1 MGFTLG
7 SVGHCSSHME
17 CELVILGIE
26 TSVEHVGVA
35 LGDYRGVRA
44 HSMLASDRR
53 HAESLT
59 PMIQFVMQQ
68 AEVEMS
74 DLSAVAVDVGP
85 GLFTGMRVGIAAA
98 QSIAWALEL
107 PMIPVCS
114 LDVVAMNA
122 HWSESVVAA
131 SLDARRGEV
140 YWALYRMRAIGAE
153 PQRITE
159 PVVSSPEDLAVH
171 LADRGEE
178 IVCVGS
184 GFDRHQEVFQALQWA
199 QFLGASGSYPSATHL
214 VTLAGQRLAA
224 DDTVLPGAVE
234 PMYLRAPDAEINWQT
249 RGAAS

>member
-1 MGFTLG
+1 
-7 SVGHCSSHME
+7 ME

-249 RGAAS
+249 RGATS

>member
-1 MGFTLG
+1 M
-7 SVGHCSSHME
+7 
-17 CELVILGIE
+17 ILGIE

-107 PMIPVCS
+107 
-114 LDVVAMNA
+114 
-122 HWSESVVAA
+122 
-131 SLDARRGEV
+131 
-140 YWALYRMRAIGAE
+140 
-153 PQRITE
+153 Q
-159 PVVSSPEDLAVH
+159 
-171 LADRGEE
+171 
-178 IVCVGS
+178 
-184 GFDRHQEVFQALQWA
+184 
-199 QFLGASGSYPSATHL
+199 
-214 VTLAGQRLAA
+214 
-224 DDTVLPGAVE
+224 
-234 PMYLRAPDAEINWQT
+234 
-249 RGAAS
+249 

>member
-1 MGFTLG
+1 M
-7 SVGHCSSHME
+7 
-17 CELVILGIE
+17 ILGIE

-35 LGDYRGVRA
+35 LGDHRGIRA

-59 PMIQFVMQQ
+59 PMIEFVMQQ

-140 YWALYRMRAIGAE
+140 YWALYRMRGVGVE
-153 PQRITE
+153 PLRLTE
-159 PVVSSPEDLAVH
+159 PVVSAPEDMAVH
-171 LADRGEE
+171 LADRGED
-178 IVCVGS
+178 ITCVGT
-184 GFDRHQEVFQALQWA
+184 GFVRHAALFEDVPWA
-199 QFLGASGSYPSATHL
+199 MMAGEPHAFPTAQKIVVLASH
-214 VTLAGQRLAA
+214 RIAA
-224 DDTVLPGAVE
+224 DDTVQAGE
-234 PMYLRAPDAEINWQT
+234 ITPMYLRAPDAEINWLT
-249 RGAAS
+249 REASK

>member
-1 MGFTLG
+1 M
-7 SVGHCSSHME
+7 
-17 CELVILGIE
+17 ILGIE

-184 GFDRHQEVFQALQWA
+184 GFDRTA
-199 QFLGASGSYPSATHL
+199 QCHAIVQKVAVTHFGQYNRVSFSDVKTDLNGGFVGTVAGKTSARGRGKRLLGQKRLGKNE
-214 VTLAGQRLAA
+214 GQ
-224 DDTVLPGAVE
+224 TYQKG
-234 PMYLRAPDAEINWQT
+234 
-249 RGAAS
+249 

>member
-1 MGFTLG
+1 
-7 SVGHCSSHME
+7 ME

-74 DLSAVAVDVGP
+74 DLSAVAIDVGP

-140 YWALYRMRAIGAE
+140 YWALYRMRGLGVE

>member
-1 MGFTLG
+1 M
-7 SVGHCSSHME
+7 
-17 CELVILGIE
+17 ILGIE

-224 DDTVLPGAVE
+224 DDTVFPGAVE

>member
-1 MGFTLG
+1 M
-7 SVGHCSSHME
+7 
-17 CELVILGIE
+17 ILGIE

-114 LDVVAMNA
+114 LDVGAMNA

-199 QFLGASGSYPSATHL
+199 QFLGASGSYPLATHL

>member
-7 SVGHCSSHME
+7 SVGHCSSNME
-17 CELVILGIE
+17 CELMILGIE

-199 QFLGASGSYPSATHL
+199 QFLGASGSYPLATHL

>member
-1 MGFTLG
+1 
-7 SVGHCSSHME
+7 ME
-17 CELVILGIE
+17 CELMILGIE

-199 QFLGASGSYPSATHL
+199 QFLGVSGSYPLATHL

>member
-1 MGFTLG
+1 
-7 SVGHCSSHME
+7 ME
-17 CELVILGIE
+17 CELMILGIE

-140 YWALYRMRAIGAE
+140 YWALYRMRALGVE

>member
-1 MGFTLG
+1 
-7 SVGHCSSHME
+7 ME

>member
-7 SVGHCSSHME
+7 STGHCSSHME
-17 CELVILGIE
+17 CELMILGIE

>member
-1 MGFTLG
+1 
-7 SVGHCSSHME
+7 ME
-17 CELVILGIE
+17 SELMILGIE

-35 LGDYRGVRA
+35 LGDYRGIRA
-44 HSMLASDRR
+44 HAMLASDRR
-53 HAESLT
+53 HAESLML
-59 PMIQFVMQQ
+59 MIQFVMQQ

-122 HWSESVVAA
+122 DLSESVVAA

-140 YWALYRMRAIGAE
+140 YWALYRMRTIGAE

-159 PVVSSPEDLAVH
+159 PVVTSPEDLAIH

-184 GFDRHQEVFQALQWA
+184 GFDRHTEAFQALQWA
-199 QFLGASGSYPSATHL
+199 KFLGASGSNPLATHL

-224 DDTVLPGAVE
+224 DVTVAPGAVE
-234 PMYLRAPDAEINWQT
+234 PMYLRAPDAEINWQI

>member
-1 MGFTLG
+1 M
-7 SVGHCSSHME
+7 
-17 CELVILGIE
+17 ILGIE
-26 TSVEHVGVA
+26 TSVEQVGVA

>member
-1 MGFTLG
+1 
-7 SVGHCSSHME
+7 ME
-17 CELVILGIE
+17 CELMILGIE

-140 YWALYRMRAIGAE
+140 YWALYRMRGLGVE

>member
-1 MGFTLG
+1 M
-7 SVGHCSSHME
+7 
-17 CELVILGIE
+17 ILGIE

-122 HWSESVVAA
+122 HWSE
-131 SLDARRGEV
+131 
-140 YWALYRMRAIGAE
+140 
-153 PQRITE
+153 
-159 PVVSSPEDLAVH
+159 
-171 LADRGEE
+171 
-178 IVCVGS
+178 
-184 GFDRHQEVFQALQWA
+184 
-199 QFLGASGSYPSATHL
+199 
-214 VTLAGQRLAA
+214 
-224 DDTVLPGAVE
+224 
-234 PMYLRAPDAEINWQT
+234 
-249 RGAAS
+249 

>member
-7 SVGHCSSHME
+7 STGHCSSHME
-17 CELVILGIE
+17 CELMILGIE
-26 TSVEHVGVA
+26 TSVEQVGVA

>member
-1 MGFTLG
+1 M
-7 SVGHCSSHME
+7 
-17 CELVILGIE
+17 ILGIE

-68 AEVEMS
+68 AEAEMS

-140 YWALYRMRAIGAE
+140 YWALYRMRAIGTE

-184 GFDRHQEVFQALQWA
+184 GFDRHLEVFQALQWA
-199 QFLGASGSYPSATHL
+199 QFLGASGSYPLATHL
-214 VTLAGQRLAA
+214 VTLAGQRFAA
-224 DDTVLPGAVE
+224 DDTVVPGAVE